1 MNCFNKILIFLGLK
15 QKNTGIQVRKK
26 IKRGLSFNV
35 ERNRIKEP
43 VLNRISQ
50 PRTITRGLYTHK
62 KNRNLSPKLKHY
74 RNNSDEISINVEELE
89 ESTKSNLQIIKN
101 FFSQWWY
108 SLLITGLFTVQP
120 IYNIIYFDIKGLP
133 SLFFQISIFIQY
145 ILLVNYFTNIHY
157 EKYVKSDK
165 ISYWILG
172 LSIVSVIYNCI
183 GLFILEDNIEMN
195 NFNNQ
200 PIFCKIFMYVTLPL
214 IWFYGKMIIFVHTFV
229 FSSVLCDH
237 TQELKHY
244 SEEVTTDQLF
254 EEGNLNIFKI
264 SESLTKIRY
273 TMEQSIELFSSL
285 FSFSTIMFA
294 LAWSTITYLIRN
306 EISYR
311 APWETLLIYSINHFI
326 FLFNIYNFSNSKKSL
341 LTYIKGPRFLFKHF
355 SRYTYE
361 QIQKKFE
368 DINMIM
374 INLQEENS
382 ASIEWISLYLVL
394 NEKWLE
400 FSVLGISFENFEVF
414 KKTIAAVILI
424 FSVWNFFQ

>member
-15 QKNTGIQVRKK
+15 QKNTGIQIRKR
-26 IKRGLSFNV
+26 IKRGLSFNI
-35 ERNRIKEP
+35 ERNRIKDP
-43 VLNRISQ
+43 KLNRISQ
-50 PRTITRGLYTHK
+50 PRTITRGLYANK
-62 KNRNLSPKLKHY
+62 KNRNLSPKVTHY
-74 RNNSDEISINVEELE
+74 RTNSDEIVINIEELE
-89 ESTKSNLQIIKN
+89 EFVPSNLQIIQN
-101 FFSQWWY
+101 FLKRWWY
-108 SLLITGLFTVQP
+108 SLFIAGLFTIQP
-120 IYNIIYFDIKGLP
+120 IYNIIHFDIKGLP
-133 SLFFQISIFIQY
+133 SLSFQLSILIQY
-145 ILLVNYFTNIHY
+145 LLLVNYFTNIHY
-157 EKYVKSDK
+157 ENYVKSDK

-172 LSIVSVIYNCI
+172 LSVASVIYNCI

-195 NFNNQ
+195 NFNEQN
-200 PIFCKIFMYVTLPL
+200 IFCKIFMYVILPL

-254 EEGNLNIFKI
+254 EEGELNIFKI

-273 TMEQSIELFSSL
+273 TMEQSIELFSYL
-285 FSFSTIMFA
+285 FSCSTIMFA
-294 LAWSTITYLIRN
+294 LAWSAIIYLIQN

-311 APWETLLIYSINHFI
+311 APWETLMIYSINHCI
-326 FLFNIYNFSNSKKSL
+326 FVYNIYNFSNSKKAL

-361 QIQKKFE
+361 QIKKKFE

-374 INLQEENS
+374 LNLQEENS

-400 FSVLGISFENFEVF
+400 FSVLGISFENFNIF
-414 KKTIAAVILI
+414 KQIIATGLFM
-424 FSVWNFFQ
+424 FSIWNFVQ